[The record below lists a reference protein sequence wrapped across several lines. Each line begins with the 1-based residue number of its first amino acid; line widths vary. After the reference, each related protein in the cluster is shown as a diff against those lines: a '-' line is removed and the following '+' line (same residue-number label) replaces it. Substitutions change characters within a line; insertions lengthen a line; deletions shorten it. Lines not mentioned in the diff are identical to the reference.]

1 MAGRRKKSD
10 TDFAIKKEG
19 QDISQSDIKIKPDD
33 HIFPEADKREMDR
46 YFCVINNREG
56 ALLIS
61 EDITKQKDLGLFGV
75 HQYASI
81 SKNSFACS
89 FYFREFSNALRAIQY
104 AKNLA
109 G

>member
-19 QDISQSDIKIKPDD
+19 QDIPLAD

-89 FYFREFSNALRAIQY
+89 FYFREFSNALRAIEY